1 MLAGKK
7 IVSWK
12 KVTFEKK
19 LIEIFNIIIAIS
31 FLNITLFLFLRSIMQ
46 YKSYEIQNRNLYFL
60 KCDGH
65 ENINANDENYSEESF
80 IIEVFQNLET
90 SNEKLEYFALSKYFP
105 EIIDESI
112 RSFIIQ
118 EASKILIKNPRL
130 SGISIRF

>member
-1 MLAGKK
+1 MFVGKK

-19 LIEIFNIIIAIS
+19 LIEIFNIIIGIS
-31 FLNITLFLFLRSIMQ
+31 FLNITSFLFLRSIMQ
-46 YKSYEIQNRNLYFL
+46 YKSDEIENRNLHFL
-60 KCDGH
+60 KCDDQ

-80 IIEVFQNLET
+80 IIDVFQNLET